1 MMRQYK
7 GWQRQNEAMVNWA
20 CQLTDEDLTRYNYRL
35 SDPKKEVPL
44 MDFSTSALATEPI
57 MHYFEK

>member
-1 MMRQYK
+1 MLRQYK

-20 CQLTDEDLTRYNYRL
+20 CQLTDDDLTHYKYRL

-44 MDFSTSALATEPI
+44 MSFATSALATKPI
-57 MHYFEK
+57 MNYCEK